1 MGRRKL
7 AALDGALIGLVV
19 GAVGRTEMFRILY
32 ICASPHPGQPGMA
45 GQHVTLVQRFTRVN
59 VEHSDFGGSRSG
71 LNPF

>member
-1 MGRRKL
+1 
-7 AALDGALIGLVV
+7 
-19 GAVGRTEMFRILY
+19 
-32 ICASPHPGQPGMA
+32 MA